1 MATGSWGLAV
11 AGVAMVLVSACSS
24 TDQAPR
30 LMNLRSG
37 PDGPDEF
44 AILPPKAL
52 ENPADMT
59 VLPEP
64 TPGGGNR
71 TDPNPQAEA
80 IAALGGKAGN
90 LGGTASDRALI
101 AYAARG
107 GVAADIRTEL
117 AQEDLQ
123 FRQKNQGRPLER
135 LFAVPTYF
143 RVYGRFALNAYDE
156 LARWRAAG
164 VATPSAPPRPKKR

>member
-1 MATGSWGLAV
+1 L
-11 AGVAMVLVSACSS
+11 LSACGS
-24 TDQAPR
+24 TNTEPR

-52 ENPADMT
+52 ENPTDMT
-59 VLPEP
+59 ALPEP

-71 TDPNPQAEA
+71 TDQTPQADA
-80 IAALGGKAGN
+80 IAALGGKPGAG
-90 LGGTASDRALI
+90 GGTAGDGALI
-101 AYAARG
+101 TYASRA
-107 GVAADIRTEL
+107 GVTPDIRAEL

-123 FRQKNQGRPLER
+123 FRQNNQGRPLER
-135 LFAVPTYF
+135 LLGVPTYF
-143 RVYGRFALNAYDE
+143 RVYGGNALNTYDE

-164 VATPSAPPRPKKR
+164 VATPTAPPPPKKK